1 MGTRERPTSRTSLNV
16 PPDRVRPLLLGA
28 AAPDVE
34 RRDSDGRPRRLSEVV
49 DGDPTGA
56 AT

>member
-16 PPDRVRPLLLGA
+16 PPDRVRPLLPGA
-28 AAPDVE
+28 AAADVE
-34 RRDSDGRPRRLSEVV
+34 RLDSDGHPRQLSELV